1 MHKYPEEGCKMAEN
15 IYIPKL
21 GMTMEEATLAEWKA
35 SEGDQV
41 EAEQVVLVIDT
52 EKVSHEIEAAAAGFL
67 IILHEVGTVLK
78 CGEVAGMIAETVE
91 EYEKLKKERPAP
103 AHLRR
108 DEKPVIRS
116 DTRARPKGKGKV
128 RISPVARK
136 MAEEHGIDITLLVGS
151 GPGGRIVKDD
161 ILSAIGSGGTP
172 VSSPS
177 EVFDGKKVKSTIPL
191 KGMRKVIAEHMHRSI
206 SVSAQITTMGEIE
219 MTEMIK
225 LRDLLLQREKSIGV
239 RISYTDLFIM
249 FVARAL
255 RDVPIMNSSLLGDEI
270 KIWDDINI
278 GFAVSIGDGIHES
291 GLMVPVIRNAD
302 KKSLIEISAM
312 RSELMEKARSGK
324 IGLDD
329 LMGGTFTITNMG
341 IFGSE
346 WSVSTPI
353 INQPESAI
361 LGTGAIVERPVVRE
375 GQIVIR
381 PVMTIMLTFDHRV
394 LDGAPV
400 GVFLMKLRELM
411 LNPDLLLL

>member
-1 MHKYPEEGCKMAEN
+1 MAEN

-35 SEGDQV
+35 NEGDRV

-67 IILHEVGTVLK
+67 IILHEVGAVLK
-78 CGEVAGMIAETVE
+78 CGEVAGIIAETE
-91 EYEKLKKERPAP
+91 EELEKLQKERPTP
-103 AHLRR
+103 AQPRR
-108 DEKPVIRS
+108 EEKLATQS
-116 DTRARPKGKGKV
+116 GTRTRPHGKGKA

-136 MAEEHGIDITLLVGS
+136 MAEEHGIDITLLVGT
-151 GPGGRIVKDD
+151 GPGGRIVKGD
-161 ILSAIGSGGTP
+161 ILKAIESGGTP

-177 EVFDGKKVKSTIPL
+177 EVFDGKRVKSTIPL
-191 KGMRKVIAEHMHRSI
+191 KGMRRVIAEHMHKSL

-225 LRDLLLQREKSIGV
+225 LRDLFLQREESIGA
-239 RISYTDLFIM
+239 RITYTDLFI
-249 FVARAL
+249 FITARVL
-255 RDVPIMNSSLLGDEI
+255 RDVPIVNSSLLGDEI
-270 KIWDDINI
+270 KVWDDINI

-291 GLMVPVIRNAD
+291 GLMVPVVKNAD
-302 KKSLIEISAM
+302 KKSLIEISAV
-312 RSELMEKARSGK
+312 RSELMEKTRSGK

-329 LMGGTFTITNMG
+329 MMGGTFTITNMG

-381 PVMTIMLTFDHRV
+381 PVMTVMLTFDHRV

-400 GVFLMKLRELM
+400 GVFLMKLSNLM
-411 LNPDLLLL
+411 MNPDLLLL